1 MEHRLLFQFCS
12 SCTVFVVVVVVCVCC
27 FCCCVVCLVV
37 VLVCC
42 CVVVVVVC
50 VLLFCCVVFVVLLL
64 LLLVCWAFYYNVR
77 CFRSHNYDDWSG
89 FYIFY
94 CLFVGLFIKMFDVLE
109 AITMMIDQ
117 GSISWIESWFVW
129 RKIINTTLITIDKWD
144 PKLNVFINARNI
156 FFFEY

>member
-77 CFRSHNYDDWSG
+77 CIRSNNYDDWSG
-89 FYIFY
+89 FYILNWKLIF
-94 CLFVGLFIKMFDVLE
+94 LRQIF
-109 AITMMIDQ
+109 
-117 GSISWIESWFVW
+117 
-129 RKIINTTLITIDKWD
+129 NTTLITIYKWD
-144 PKLNVFINARNI
+144 PKLNFFTNARNI